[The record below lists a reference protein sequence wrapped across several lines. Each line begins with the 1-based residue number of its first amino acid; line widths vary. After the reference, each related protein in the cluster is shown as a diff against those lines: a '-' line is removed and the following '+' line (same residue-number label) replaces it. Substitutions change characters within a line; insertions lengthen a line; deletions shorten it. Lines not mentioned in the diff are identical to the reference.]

1 MKSNTTKTP
10 KLTTMENLEGKFE
23 SNQDVSDYFDFSRP
37 IVWGGKRKGAGRKS
51 LGKVRKQ
58 VLLSSAVIAKI
69 DAIAK
74 KKKRSFSSILE
85 DACVALQ

>member
-1 MKSNTTKTP
+1 MK
-10 KLTTMENLEGKFE
+10 NLEGKFE

-74 KKKRSFSSILE
+74 KKKRSFSAILE

>member
-1 MKSNTTKTP
+1 
-10 KLTTMENLEGKFE
+10 MENLEGKFE

-74 KKKRSFSSILE
+74 KKKLSFSAVLE

>member
-1 MKSNTTKTP
+1 
-10 KLTTMENLEGKFE
+10 
-23 SNQDVSDYFDFSRP
+23 
-37 IVWGGKRKGAGRKS
+37 
-51 LGKVRKQ
+51 VRKQ

-74 KKKRSFSSILE
+74 KKKLSFSAILE

>member
-1 MKSNTTKTP
+1 MKSNTTKTHKP
-10 KLTTMENLEGKFE
+10 TAMENLEGKFE

-74 KKKRSFSSILE
+74 KKKRSFSAILE

>member
-1 MKSNTTKTP
+1 MKSNTTKTH

-74 KKKRSFSSILE
+74 KKKRSFSAILE

>member
-1 MKSNTTKTP
+1 MKSNTTKKHKP
-10 KLTTMENLEGKFE
+10 TTMENLEGKFE

-74 KKKRSFSSILE
+74 KKKLSFSAILE

>member
-1 MKSNTTKTP
+1 MKSNTTKKHKP
-10 KLTTMENLEGKFE
+10 TTMENLEGKFE
-23 SNQDVSDYFDFSRP
+23 SNQDVTDYFDFSRP
-37 IVWGGKRKGAGRKS
+37 SIWGGKREGAGRKP

-74 KKKRSFSSILE
+74 KKKLSFSAILE

>member
-10 KLTTMENLEGKFE
+10 KATTRYTLEEKFDAGH
-23 SNQDVSDYFDFSRP
+23 DVSDYFDFSSP
-37 IVWGGKRKGAGRKS
+37 IVWGGRRKGAGRKP

-58 VLLSSAVIAKI
+58 VMLSSAVIAKI

-74 KKKRSFSSILE
+74 KKKMSFSTILE
-85 DACVALQ
+85 EACIALP